1 MPMYKQY
8 LKNIFMVAGFSFV
21 FLLCGVF
28 FTSHVDAQTKVDEIN
43 NSLKNVIEENQSLS
57 AKNQDLQKELE
68 QLKKEQT
75 EYNQLKKDRD
85 DLSDSA
91 KRYRETNERY
101 SKQIKKL
108 ETDLEDLGIA
118 KRRNDRKIQELES
131 ELLLY
136 REETLKKNIQNQS
149 ASLETTEDV
158 QSRERKTLDLLS
170 KIDAFTERDE
180 SLRKDSA
187 KAHYNMGNIYYHKGE
202 YEIAAREYYQ
212 AVTLMPDDPDSHYN
226 LAFVSG
232 EHLKDFRT
240 ALKHYKMYLY
250 LKPNAEDVDF
260 VKEKIIAAQLVL
272 RNAVDSPLET
282 IDK

>member
-1 MPMYKQY
+1 MYKQY

>member
-1 MPMYKQY
+1 
-8 LKNIFMVAGFSFV
+8 MVAGFSFV